1 MVNKNHI
8 SYDWERF
15 LETQSLEAIDNFI
28 SYMSQANRK
37 AENYASWKNAADAV
51 RFQRAELKE
60 PKIAVPY
67 HS

>member
-28 SYMSQANRK
+28 NYMSQANRK
-37 AENYASWKNAADAV
+37 AENYASWKNTADAV